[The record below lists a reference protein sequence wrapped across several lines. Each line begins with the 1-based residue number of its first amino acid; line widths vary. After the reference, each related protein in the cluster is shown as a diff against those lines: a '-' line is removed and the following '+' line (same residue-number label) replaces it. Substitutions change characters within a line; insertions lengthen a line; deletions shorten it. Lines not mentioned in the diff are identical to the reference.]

1 MRGSPSPDRLTL
13 AAFATLLAIGGL
25 STIAIRAGS
34 GELPPFWGAF
44 LRFGPAALL
53 LFAMTG
59 AARLP
64 LPRGRA
70 LTGAVLFGVLG
81 FAVSYALFYR
91 GIVDVPAG
99 LAQVLMSL
107 IPLFTLLFAVAHRI
121 EVLTARALAGT
132 ILATAGIAVVSAEQ
146 LSLAV
151 PLVSVL
157 AIVGSAAC
165 AAEVGVLVKAFPRAH
180 PVTFNAVA
188 MGVGAALLLAFSILA
203 NEPMVIPEQVT
214 TMLSLAYLITVG
226 SIGIFLLY
234 VFVLQ
239 RWTASATSY
248 MFVLLPFVTVAI
260 GVLFGGERL
269 SGPLV
274 FGALLVLL
282 GVYVGALSGGTA
294 GARSSAPG
302 TAKA

>member
-25 STIAIRAGS
+25 NTIAIRAGS
-34 GELPPFWGAF
+34 SELPPFWGAF
-44 LRFGPAALL
+44 LRFGTAALL
-53 LFAMTG
+53 LFVAAG

-64 LPRGRA
+64 FPRGRA
-70 LTGAVLFGVLG
+70 LAGTFLFGALG
-81 FAVSYALFYR
+81 FAASYALFYW
-91 GIVDVPAG
+91 GIVDVQPG
-99 LAQVLMSL
+99 LAQILMSL
-107 IPLFTLLFAVAHRI
+107 IPLFTLLLAVAHRV

-132 ILATAGIAVVSAEQ
+132 VLATAGIAVVSAEQ

-151 PLVSVL
+151 PLVAVL

-165 AAEVGVLVKAFPRAH
+165 AAEAGVLVKAFPQANI
-180 PVTFNAVA
+180 VTFNAVS
-188 MGVGAALLLAFSILA
+188 MGVGAALLLALSILA
-203 NEPMVIPEQVT
+203 NEPPVLPGQAAT
-214 TMLSLAYLITVG
+214 WLSLAYLIPVG

-248 MFVLLPFVTVAI
+248 AFVLLPFVTVAVS
-260 GVLFGGERL
+260 VLFGGERL

-274 FGALLVLL
+274 VGALLVLL
-282 GVYVGALSGGTA
+282 GVYVGALSGGQSRTV
-294 GARSSAPG
+294 STSA
-302 TAKA
+302 A

>member
-1 MRGSPSPDRLTL
+1 MRGSSPPDRLTL
-13 AAFATLLAIGGL
+13 AAFATLLAVGGL

-44 LRFGPAALL
+44 LRFGAASLL
-53 LFAMTG
+53 LLAAAG

-64 LPRGRA
+64 FPRDRA
-70 LTGAVLFGVLG
+70 LAGAFLFGAVG

-91 GIVDVPAG
+91 GIVDVQAG

-107 IPLFTLLFAVAHRI
+107 IPLFTLLLAAAHRV

-132 ILATAGIAVVSAEQ
+132 VLATAGIAVVSAEQ
-146 LSLAV
+146 LSLSV

-165 AAEVGVLVKAFPRAH
+165 AAEAGVLVKAFPRSH
-180 PVTFNAVA
+180 IVTFNAVS
-188 MGVGAALLLAFSILA
+188 MGVGAALLLGLSILA
-203 NEPMVIPEQVT
+203 NEPMRIPERGPT
-214 TMLSLAYLITVG
+214 WLSLAYLISVG

-239 RWTASATSY
+239 RWTATATSY
-248 MFVLLPFVTVAI
+248 AFVLFPFVTVAV
-260 GVLFGGERL
+260 GVLFAGEQL

-274 FGALLVLL
+274 LGALLVVL
-282 GVYVGALSGGTA
+282 GVYVGALSA
-294 GARSSAPG
+294 PPRPPAAAPG
-302 TAKA
+302 LAKA

>member
-25 STIAIRAGS
+25 SAVAIRAGS
-34 GELPPFWGAF
+34 SELPPFWGAF
-44 LRFGPAALL
+44 LRFGTAALV
-53 LFAMTG
+53 LFAAAG

-64 LPRGRA
+64 FPRGRA
-70 LTGAVLFGVLG
+70 LAGALLFGALG
-81 FAVSYALFYR
+81 FAASYALFYW
-91 GIVDVPAG
+91 GIIDVRAG
-99 LAQVLMSL
+99 LAQILMSL
-107 IPLFTLLFAVAHRI
+107 IPLFTLLLAAAHRV

-132 ILATAGIAVVSAEQ
+132 VLATAGIAVVSAEQ

-151 PLVSVL
+151 PLVAVL

-165 AAEVGVLVKAFPRAH
+165 AAEAGVLVKAFPRAH
-180 PVTFNAVA
+180 IVTFNAVS
-188 MGVGAALLLAFSILA
+188 MGAGAALLLALSILA
-203 NEPMVIPEQVT
+203 NEPMVLPRQAAT
-214 TMLSLAYLITVG
+214 WLSLAYLIPLG

-248 MFVLLPFVTVAI
+248 MFVLLPFVTVA
-260 GVLFGGERL
+260 VSALFGGERL

-282 GVYVGALSGGTA
+282 GVYIGALSGRTS
-294 GARSSAPG
+294 RSGSTAPG
-302 TAKA
+302 LAKA

>member
-44 LRFGPAALL
+44 LRFGTAALL
-53 LFAMTG
+53 LFAVAG
-59 AARLP
+59 AAHLP

-70 LTGAVLFGVLG
+70 LAGASLFGVLG
-81 FAVSYALFYR
+81 FAASYALFYW
-91 GIVDVPAG
+91 GIVEVQAG

-107 IPLFTLLFAVAHRI
+107 IPLFTLLFAVAHRV
-121 EVLTARALAGT
+121 ETLTARALAGT
-132 ILATAGIAVVSAEQ
+132 VLATAGIAVVSAEQ

-157 AIVGSAAC
+157 SIVAAAAG
-165 AAEVGVLVKAFPRAH
+165 AAEAGVLVKAFPRAH
-180 PVTFNAVA
+180 LVTFNAVA
-188 MGVGAALLLAFSILA
+188 MGVGAALLLVVSVVA
-203 NEPMVIPEQVT
+203 NEPMVIPERGQT
-214 TMLSLAYLITVG
+214 WLSLAYLVPVG

-248 MFVLLPFVTVAI
+248 MFVLFPFVTVGV

-269 SGPLV
+269 SGPLAI
-274 FGALLVLL
+274 GALLVLL
-282 GVYVGALSGGTA
+282 GVYVGALSGGAAQPRA
-294 GARSSAPG
+294 GAAG
-302 TAKA
+302 VAKA